1 MRQNKQLNKATR
13 MAMAGYG
20 FLIVPLIWIFVSPF
34 FDDISF
40 LNKLA
45 GIAGLIGFT
54 LLISAAIF
62 SS

>member
-1 MRQNKQLNKATR
+1 

-45 GIAGLIGFT
+45 GVAGLIGFT